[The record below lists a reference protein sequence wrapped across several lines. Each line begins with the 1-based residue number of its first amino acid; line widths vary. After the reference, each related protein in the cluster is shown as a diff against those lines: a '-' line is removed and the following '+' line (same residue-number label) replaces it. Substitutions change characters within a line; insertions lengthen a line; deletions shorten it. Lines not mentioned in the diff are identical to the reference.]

1 MTVAVEMRLTPG
13 TRLTALIKSMSTK
26 FGRGEVFV
34 RGAFNMQKAGWLVGR
49 EHDPLKV
56 PPGCLAVVEA
66 RAIIRKAPWGDPLKV
81 QAALARA
88 AKLVAKWLRDRIA
101 NGGLGTNTVLTQKKK
116 IWLVRVGRATS
127 RHGVPPP
134 YGEQT
139 GHLLDAI
146 QGHWRK

>member
-1 MTVAVEMRLTPG
+1 MTVAVEMRYTPG
-13 TRLTALIKSMSTK
+13 TRLTALIKSMGTK

-34 RGAFNMQKAGWLVGR
+34 HGAFNQQKARWLTGR

-56 PPGCLAVVEA
+56 PAHCPAVVEA

-81 QAALARA
+81 QAALAKG
-88 AKLVAKWLRDRIA
+88 AKVIAKWLRDRIA
-101 NGGLGTNTVLTQKKK
+101 TGGLGTNTLSTQRKK
-116 IWLVRVGRATS
+116 IWLVRIGRATS

-139 GHLLDAI
+139 GHMLDGI
-146 QGHWRK
+146 QGHWRR